1 MGALPARFPLM
12 LLVADSV
19 PPLLQGQ
26 DNSSQVAI
34 LRDSFW
40 TLGDT

>member
-1 MGALPARFPLM
+1 MGALPARFPL
-12 LLVADSV
+12 LLLIADSV

-34 LRDSFW
+34 LCDSFR
-40 TLGDT
+40 TLDDT